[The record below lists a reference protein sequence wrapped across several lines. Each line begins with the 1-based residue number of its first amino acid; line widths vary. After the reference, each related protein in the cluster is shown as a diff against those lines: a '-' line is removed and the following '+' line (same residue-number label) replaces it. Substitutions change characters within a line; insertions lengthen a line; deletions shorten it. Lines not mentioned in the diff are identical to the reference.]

1 MDANKDLNRRWILLR
16 ETSRESIC
24 RWKAPEDK
32 LRINPDGKRKQRSA
46 AAGSENAGNDL
57 INIVRAIK
65 RLVLPTFPA
74 LAAITALTAFVTGCG
89 SSSGS
94 SGAANSGAGK
104 PAYAPVQNE
113 RFVVSTVE
121 LSAILL
127 DNQKYARWTF
137 GIKLKQPVQ
146 LRSIRVEDVTEG
158 SPVLLVND
166 QAPQVEG
173 GAWTGYTGAIEP
185 SASALPWLFD
195 NTPAR
200 RTFRFTVTDL
210 NGQESVLEQTV
221 TYPVKT
227 KKDLIKWYGFSA

>member
-1 MDANKDLNRRWILLR
+1 MDANKNLNRRWTQTYAEERRLQGSSNRGEGARTEINAR
-16 ETSRESIC
+16 ERAGTS
-24 RWKAPEDK
+24 A
-32 LRINPDGKRKQRSA
+32 NVG
-46 AAGSENAGNDL
+46 NAL
-57 INIVRAIK
+57 
-65 RLVLPTFPA
+65 
-74 LAAITALTAFVTGCG
+74 ALTAFAAIAALTALLTACG
-89 SSSGS
+89 SSSAS
-94 SGAANSGAGK
+94 SGAATSGAGK

-200 RTFRFTVTDL
+200 RAFRFTVTDL

>member
-1 MDANKDLNRRWILLR
+1 MDANKNRNRGWIRRRFAMARQAPIYADERRLR
-16 ETSRESIC
+16 GSSNRGEGARTEINARERAVTS
-24 RWKAPEDK
+24 A
-32 LRINPDGKRKQRSA
+32 NV
-46 AAGSENAGNDL
+46 GNTL
-57 INIVRAIK
+57 
-65 RLVLPTFPA
+65 
-74 LAAITALTAFVTGCG
+74 ALTAFAALAVLTALVTACG

-94 SGAANSGAGK
+94 SSGAATSGAGK

-113 RFVVSTVE
+113 RFAVSTVE

-146 LRSIRVEDVTEG
+146 LRSIRIEDVTEG

-173 GAWTGYTGAIEP
+173 GAWMGYTGAIEP

-195 NTPAR
+195 NTPAK

-227 KKDLIKWYGFSA
+227 KKDLVKWYGFSA

>member
-1 MDANKDLNRRWILLR
+1 MDSNKQPNRRWTQINAYGKQER
-16 ETSRESIC
+16 ARTRES
-24 RWKAPEDK
+24 
-32 LRINPDGKRKQRSA
+32 
-46 AAGSENAGNDL
+46 AGNDL
-57 INIVRAIK
+57 ISIFRAIR
-65 RLVLPTFPA
+65 RLVLRTFTA
-74 LAAITALTAFVTGCG
+74 LTVITALTALITACG
-89 SSSGS
+89 SSSGGS
-94 SGAANSGAGK
+94 GGAAEGGQGR

-113 RFVVSTVE
+113 RFAVTTVE

-137 GIKLKQPVQ
+137 GLKLKQPVQ
-146 LRSIRVEDVTEG
+146 LRSIRIEDVTEG

-166 QAPQVEG
+166 QAPQVQG

-210 NGQESVLEQTV
+210 NGQDSVLEQTV

-227 KKDLIKWYGFSA
+227 KKDLIKWYGFNA

>member
-1 MDANKDLNRRWILLR
+1 MNEQARTDECEQN
-16 ETSRESIC
+16 
-24 RWKAPEDK
+24 
-32 LRINPDGKRKQRSA
+32 
-46 AAGSENAGNDL
+46 AAGTGTAGNNRISF
-57 INIVRAIK
+57 INVIR
-65 RLVLPTFPA
+65 RLLPLT
-74 LAAITALTAFVTGCG
+74 AITALTVLTALTTGCG
-89 SSSGS
+89 SSS
-94 SGAANSGAGK
+94 SGAGGAAEGGQGR

-113 RFVVSTVE
+113 RFAVTTVG

-137 GIKLKQPVQ
+137 GLKLKQPVQ
-146 LRSIRVEDVTEG
+146 LRSIRIEDVTEG
-158 SPVLLVND
+158 APVSLVND
-166 QAPQVEG
+166 QAPQVQG

-210 NGQESVLEQTV
+210 NGQDSVLEQTV

-227 KKDLIKWYGFSA
+227 KKDLVKWYGFNA

>member
-1 MDANKDLNRRWILLR
+1 MDANKNLNRRWTQIYADERRLR
-16 ETSRESIC
+16 GSSKRGEVARTEIDTRERTCTS
-24 RWKAPEDK
+24 A
-32 LRINPDGKRKQRSA
+32 NF
-46 AAGSENAGNDL
+46 GNTL
-57 INIVRAIK
+57 
-65 RLVLPTFPA
+65 
-74 LAAITALTAFVTGCG
+74 ALTAFVALAALTALVTACG

-94 SGAANSGAGK
+94 SGAATSGVGK

-113 RFVVSTVE
+113 RFAVSTVE

>member
-1 MDANKDLNRRWILLR
+1 MNER
-16 ETSRESIC
+16 ER
-24 RWKAPEDK
+24 
-32 LRINPDGKRKQRSA
+32 
-46 AAGSENAGNDL
+46 AGTNGNAGNGVIL
-57 INIVRAIK
+57 SALRA
-65 RLVLPTFPA
+65 VVVPTS
-74 LAAITALTAFVTGCG
+74 AAFAALTAFTALMTACA
-89 SSSGS
+89 SSSGN
-94 SGAANSGAGK
+94 SGTANSGAGK
-104 PAYAPVQNE
+104 PAFAPVQNE
-113 RFVVSTVE
+113 RFLVSTVE

-195 NTPAR
+195 NAPAR

>member
-1 MDANKDLNRRWILLR
+1 MDTNRNLN
-16 ETSRESIC
+16 C
-24 RWKAPEDK
+24 RWTQIYADERRLQGSNSRVEGARTEIKAREHA
-32 LRINPDGKRKQRSA
+32 GTSA
-46 AAGSENAGNDL
+46 NAGNTL
-57 INIVRAIK
+57 AI
-65 RLVLPTFPA
+65 
-74 LAAITALTAFVTGCG
+74 AAIAALTALVAACG

-94 SGAANSGAGK
+94 PGAETAGAGK

-113 RFVVSTVE
+113 RFAVTTVE
-121 LSAILL
+121 LSSILL

-137 GIKLKQPVQ
+137 GIRLKQPVQ
-146 LRSIRVEDVTEG
+146 LRSIRIEDVTEG

-173 GAWTGYTGAIEP
+173 GAWNGYTGAIEP

-195 NTPAR
+195 NTPAK

-210 NGQESVLEQTV
+210 NGQDSVLEQAV

-227 KKDLIKWYGFSA
+227 KKDLTKWYGFSA

>member
-1 MDANKDLNRRWILLR
+1 MDANKNLNRRWTQIYADERRLR
-16 ETSRESIC
+16 GSNSRVEGARTETKARE
-24 RWKAPEDK
+24 RA
-32 LRINPDGKRKQRSA
+32 GTSA
-46 AAGSENAGNDL
+46 NAGNTL
-57 INIVRAIK
+57 
-65 RLVLPTFPA
+65 
-74 LAAITALTAFVTGCG
+74 ALTAFAAIAALTALVTACG

-94 SGAANSGAGK
+94 SGAATSGASK

-113 RFVVSTVE
+113 RFAVTTVE

-137 GIKLKQPVQ
+137 GIRLKQPVQ
-146 LRSIRVEDVTEG
+146 LRSIRIEDVTEG

-173 GAWTGYTGAIEP
+173 GAWNGYTGAIEP

-195 NTPAR
+195 NTPAK

-210 NGQESVLEQTV
+210 NGQDSVLEQIV